1 MSSVGAMSSRGSPL
15 KEGWFLQKKLR
26 IRLGEQVKV
35 EMGPRGPESD
45 ERFPVLPG
53 GGLR

>member
-1 MSSVGAMSSRGSPL
+1 MSSVGAMSSRVSS

-45 ERFPVLPG
+45 EQFPVLPG
-53 GGLR
+53 GGFR